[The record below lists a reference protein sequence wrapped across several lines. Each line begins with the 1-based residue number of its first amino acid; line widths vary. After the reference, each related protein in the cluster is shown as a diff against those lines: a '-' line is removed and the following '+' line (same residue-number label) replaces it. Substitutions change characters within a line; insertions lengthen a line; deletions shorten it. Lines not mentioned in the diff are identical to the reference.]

1 MKMKRITTIPL
12 VFVVGM
18 LLGVLVAGLLN
29 WPSNGNASNSTVV
42 PETETPA
49 AVKPSPAMDADLI
62 KNLNDSFVSIA
73 EAVKPSVVTIFTS
86 RVVEGVGS
94 PFGRLPENHPFN
106 DFFERFFP
114 RSPDDRERQVRGLGS
129 GVIVKEEG
137 YILTNHHVIRG
148 ADEIQVMMHDG
159 TKVGGE
165 IVGTDAKTDLAVIK
179 IDGDGLQPLK
189 FGNSEQLRVGEWV
202 LAVGSPLSENL
213 ARTVTSGI
221 VSAKGRS
228 NVGLADYEDFIQTD
242 AAINPGNSGGALV
255 NLHGELVGIN
265 TAIASQTGG
274 FQGIGF
280 AVPINMARQ
289 VMDALI
295 TKGKVV
301 RGWLGVY
308 IQNIDQNIASA
319 MDLSTTEGAL
329 VSSVTENSP
338 AQKAGINAGDVIIAL
353 DGEKIKEV
361 TQLRNEV
368 ASRSPDSEVTL
379 TVLRNGEKKKIK
391 VMLGQLP
398 EEEATPQMQ
407 KSSFDKLGFSVQT
420 LTDELANRLGYDPS
434 EEGVVISQ
442 ISQTSA
448 AYQAGLRQGDLIK
461 EVNKRRVATAA
472 DFSNIVEQLSSGDS
486 MLVFAKRGQNTFFAA
501 FKLE

>member
-1 MKMKRITTIPL
+1 MKLKRFAIPMVL
-12 VFVVGM
+12 VAGV
-18 LLGVLVAGLLN
+18 LLGVVATGLLN
-29 WPSNGNASNSTVV
+29 WPSNGNASNTIAVS
-42 PETETPA
+42 ESENA
-49 AVKPSPAMDADLI
+49 AVVKPLVAPDPGLI
-62 KNLNDSFVSIA
+62 IKLNDSFISIA
-73 EAVKPSVVTIFTS
+73 ETVKPCVVTIFTS
-86 RVVEGVGS
+86 RVVEGVAQ

-114 RSPDDRERQVRGLGS
+114 QRPEDRERQVRGLGS

-148 ADEIQVMMHDG
+148 ADKIQVMLSDG
-159 TKVGGE
+159 TKKVDGE
-165 IVGTDAKTDLAVIK
+165 IVGTDAKTDLAVLK
-179 IDGDGLQPLK
+179 IDADGLQTLK
-189 FGNSEQLRVGEWV
+189 LGKSANLRVGEWV

-221 VSAKGRS
+221 VSATGRS

-265 TAIASQTGG
+265 TAIATQTGG

-280 AVPINMARQ
+280 AVPIDMARL
-289 VMDALI
+289 VMTALI
-295 TKGKVV
+295 DKGKVV
-301 RGWLGVY
+301 RGWLGIY

-319 MDLSTTEGAL
+319 MNLSTTEGAL

-338 AQKAGINAGDVIIAL
+338 AEEAGIESGDVIVAL
-353 DGEKIKEV
+353 DGETVTKV

-368 ASRSPDSEVTL
+368 ASRAPDTKVTV
-379 TVLRNGEKKKIK
+379 TVLRDGEKKKIE
-391 VMLGQLP
+391 VTLGQLP

-420 LTDELANRLGYDPS
+420 LTDDLANRLGYDAS
-434 EEGVVISQ
+434 EKGVVISQ

-448 AYQAGLRQGDLIK
+448 AYQAGLRQGDVIK
-461 EVNKRRVATAA
+461 EVNKKTVATAGEFGHIA
-472 DFSNIVEQLSSGDS
+472 NRLSSGDS